1 MTKQDFLKRAK
12 NLLSGIVKQ
21 RGWLLRHDKSHIESQ
36 WASQEL
42 RNITYASQKLVD
54 ADRAKAYLERKETA
68 LRFLIPTTNKRRH
81 DELRELLET
90 NLN

>member
-1 MTKQDFLKRAK
+1 MNKQDFLKRT
-12 NLLSGIVKQ
+12 KQ
-21 RGWLLRHDKSHIESQ
+21 LLRGVVAQRRFLLAHFKGHLESNFAKKEIANIENAVS
-36 WASQEL
+36 
-42 RNITYASQKLVD
+42 TLVD